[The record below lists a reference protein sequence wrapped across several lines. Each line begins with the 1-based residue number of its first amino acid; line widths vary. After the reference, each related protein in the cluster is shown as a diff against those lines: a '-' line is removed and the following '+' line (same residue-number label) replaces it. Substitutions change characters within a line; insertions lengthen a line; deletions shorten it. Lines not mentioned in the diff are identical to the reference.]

1 MQRQLQ
7 TISIALIVVG
17 VLGFVGQ
24 FLLPNAGTWLERVE
38 LPTFFETTTIALP
51 DGGRMTATMP
61 TARVQ
66 RYGSDGHFQTGWFVN
81 AKGGHFAIGLT
92 SDGRVAVC
100 TGRGRQIFF
109 FQLDG
114 QPVGDPRACITAPR
128 QIPKILQPADFP
140 LGEVNLQQAVSAE
153 RPNASLVAILLVP
166 FWHPFVAWLIAVVG
180 YLGLRISRP
189 ALTG

>member
-1 MQRQLQ
+1 
-7 TISIALIVVG
+7 
-17 VLGFVGQ
+17 
-24 FLLPNAGTWLERVE
+24 
-38 LPTFFETTTIALP
+38 
-51 DGGRMTATMP
+51 
-61 TARVQ
+61 
-66 RYGSDGHFQTGWFVN
+66 
-81 AKGGHFAIGLT
+81 
-92 SDGRVAVC
+92 
-100 TGRGRQIFF
+100 
-109 FQLDG
+109 LDG

-166 FWHPFVAWLIAVVG
+166 FWHPFVAWLVAMLG